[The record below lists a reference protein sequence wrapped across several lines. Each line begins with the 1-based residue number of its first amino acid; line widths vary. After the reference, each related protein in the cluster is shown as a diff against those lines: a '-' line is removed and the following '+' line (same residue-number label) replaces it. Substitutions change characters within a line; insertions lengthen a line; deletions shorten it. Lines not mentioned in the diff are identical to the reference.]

1 MDNVLKK
8 AKKKEHTRIF
18 RKNMLN
24 FVPMNSIINPEVKC
38 DNMIIVDADHA
49 DRVAFD
55 LIVNFERMLER
66 PLPNADLPRWIDCM
80 ALDGGVTEGDDVTQ
94 VALVHGKGKTRME
107 YFTPGDLHDE
117 LNGQAFRDHLGE
129 FILNAFSEE
138 SIISR
143 EDLLLDI
150 LHLAL
155 NSDNVKRIVLVPDDE
170 SVPRV
175 RQALRRVPD
184 NKRVTLLTMQ
194 PVGGG
199 DFRSDLLG
207 YSLMNALG
215 IRSDELQP

>member
-1 MDNVLKK
+1 
-8 AKKKEHTRIF
+8 
-18 RKNMLN
+18 
-24 FVPMNSIINPEVKC
+24 MNSIINPEVKC

-66 PLPNADLPRWIDCM
+66 PIPNADLPRWLDCM
-80 ALDGGVTEGDDVTQ
+80 ALDGGITAGDDVTQ
-94 VALVHGKGKTRME
+94 VALVHGKDKARLE
-107 YFTPGDLHDE
+107 YFTPGGLHDE
-117 LNGQAFRDHLGE
+117 LDGQAFRDHLGE
-129 FILNAFSEE
+129 FIVNAFSEE

-150 LHLAL
+150 LQLAL
-155 NSDNVKRIVLVPDDE
+155 NSGNVKRIVVVPDEE
-170 SVPRV
+170 SIPRV
-175 RQALRRVPD
+175 RQALRHVSD
-184 NKRVTLLTMQ
+184 DKRVTLLTMQ

-215 IRSDELQP
+215 IRGEELKP

>member
-1 MDNVLKK
+1 M
-8 AKKKEHTRIF
+8 
-18 RKNMLN
+18 
-24 FVPMNSIINPEVKC
+24 
-38 DNMIIVDADHA
+38 
-49 DRVAFD
+49 
-55 LIVNFERMLER
+55 
-66 PLPNADLPRWIDCM
+66 
-80 ALDGGVTEGDDVTQ
+80 
-94 VALVHGKGKTRME
+94 
-107 YFTPGDLHDE
+107 
-117 LNGQAFRDHLGE
+117 
-129 FILNAFSEE
+129 
-138 SIISR
+138 
-143 EDLLLDI
+143 LLDI